1 MFSFSPTYDII
12 DMCHYTS
19 RSYVDYPFWFAWLLY
34 IPCAISENIL
44 WDTFTQNK
52 EVPKSKEL

>member
-1 MFSFSPTYDII
+1 MFSFSPTYDIT

-19 RSYVDYPFWFAWLLY
+19 RSYVDYPFWFTWLLY
-34 IPCAISENIL
+34 IPWAISENIL